1 MKRIEAKIKAHQLEL
16 ALNADVIDLATV
28 KPVPRFNVGDTV
40 YIPCLWGLDEIEKVT
55 PRKIKKI
62 EVTKSDIDG
71 KYHVHYYITGY
82 RLPFSYGADH
92 WNYLMIYGTPREAME
107 QNLIKLKEFLQ
118 KKSFMIRDEAMKIG
132 YSEREA
138 RNLLQVK

>member
-1 MKRIEAKIKAHQLEL
+1 MKRIEAKIRAHQLEL

-71 KYHVHYYITGY
+71 KYHVHYYITGH
-82 RLPFSYGADH
+82 RLPFSYGRRSTS
-92 WNYLMIYGTPREAME
+92 LMSLSEYSASHDTRRIYQR
-107 QNLIKLKEFLQ
+107 IHK
-118 KKSFMIRDEAMKIG
+118 
-132 YSEREA
+132 
-138 RNLLQVK
+138 

>member
-40 YIPCLWGLDEIEKVT
+40 YIPCLFGLDEIEKVT

-62 EVTKSDIDG
+62 EVTKSNIDG
-71 KYHVHYYITGY
+71 KYHVHYDDLWHTTG
-82 RLPFSYGADH
+82 SDGAEPH
-92 WNYLMIYGTPREAME
+92 QIERVSS
-107 QNLIKLKEFLQ
+107 KEVVY
-118 KKSFMIRDEAMKIG
+118 DT
-132 YSEREA
+132 
-138 RNLLQVK
+138 